1 MVILYRPLCIYY
13 GYFILT
19 AMYLLWLFYTDRY
32 VFTMVILC
40 YNVLNLVFGI
50 SFQQAAHET
59 LLVCLPECKR
69 VCVCVG

>member
-1 MVILYRPLCIYY
+1 
-13 GYFILT
+13 
-19 AMYLLWLFYTDRY
+19 
-32 VFTMVILC
+32 MVILC